1 MASGKT
7 DRRTKR
13 IVRVNAGA
21 FATIR
26 HEWTIRDGSVRRGDQ
41 GWELERGRG

>member
-7 DRRTKR
+7 DGRTKR
-13 IVRVNAGA
+13 IVRVNVGA

-41 GWELERGRG
+41 GWELEHGRR